1 MTPISRR
8 GLIAAFTALSASG
21 GIRINPE
28 AISQI
33 PIGDIPPPAWDTPEP
48 SDAISNYWN
57 KSNEVRQAL
66 RQKLRGYEPAFRT
79 PPRIA
84 GKRSWSEVY
93 KAGIAEAE
101 YEKLRRLLDSLDSAS
116 TGEKILEALLGKST

>member
-1 MTPISRR
+1 MTALTRR

-33 PIGDIPPPAWDTPEP
+33 PIGDIPPPAWDTPGP
-48 SDAISNYWN
+48 GVDISNYWN

-66 RQKLRGYEPAFRT
+66 RQKLRGYESAFRT
-79 PPRIA
+79 PTRIA